1 MPLGRRPM
9 LNSLAAR
16 LIVSAMAWSA
26 VALVAAGV
34 LLTELYRASLERTF
48 DERLE
53 VYQKTIVG
61 LIAATPEDAPLDIGS
76 LGEPR
81 FLLPLTGWYWSV
93 RDVEGGTVSASR
105 SLFGDELETP
115 AAPDDGSVGA
125 TTVPG
130 PSGEPLRL
138 LVRRVAFGGDRVL
151 DIMVSGSTVELRD
164 DIAAFRLRVFGTL
177 AVFALGLVL
186 AGVVQVRL
194 ALRPLE
200 AMRASLA
207 AIREGRA
214 QRLEG
219 TFPQEIAPLAS
230 ELNALIETNVA
241 IVERARAHVG
251 NLAHA
256 LKTPLSVMLNEARM
270 DETPLAGKV
279 EEQAAVM
286 RAQVDRYLDRARMAA
301 ERRVIGASAA
311 VMPAVESV
319 AKVLQRAYPDKML
332 AIDVAGSANLKVR
345 VERRDLDELVGNL
358 MDNAAKFGAGRIQVR
373 VADEGQIGAGRPMVA
388 ISVADDGPGL
398 PPDAHAEV
406 LGRGRRLDETVPGSG
421 LGLSIVDEM
430 VESYGGRLLLG
441 TSEELGGLSATV
453 CLPRS

>member
-1 MPLGRRPM
+1 
-9 LNSLAAR
+9 
-16 LIVSAMAWSA
+16 
-26 VALVAAGV
+26 
-34 LLTELYRASLERTF
+34 
-48 DERLE
+48 
-53 VYQKTIVG
+53 
-61 LIAATPEDAPLDIGS
+61 
-76 LGEPR
+76 
-81 FLLPLTGWYWSV
+81 
-93 RDVEGGTVSASR
+93 
-105 SLFGDELETP
+105 
-115 AAPDDGSVGA
+115 
-125 TTVPG
+125 
-130 PSGEPLRL
+130 LRL
-138 LVRRVAFGGDRVL
+138 LVRRVAFVGDRVL

-164 DIAAFRLRVFGTL
+164 DIASFRLRVFGTL
-177 AVFALGLVL
+177 AVFALGLVF

-214 QRLEG
+214 RRLEG
-219 TFPQEIAPLAS
+219 TFPHEIAPLAS

-270 DETPLAGKV
+270 DDTPLAGKV

-319 AKVLQRAYPDKML
+319 AKVLQRAYPGKSL
-332 AIDVAGSANLKVR
+332 AIDVAGPANLKVR

-373 VADEGQIGAGRPMVA
+373 VADEGQVGAGRPMVA

-398 PPDAHAEV
+398 PPDTHAEV

-441 TSEELGGLSATV
+441 TSDELGGLSATV